1 MYIIITILIGLI
13 LLSALRILIGPTLW
27 DRMLGV
33 NMVAS
38 KLMMVLVLYAAYKES
53 AYILDI
59 ALTYAVL
66 GFIGIIF
73 MSIYIQGKGRY

>member
-1 MYIIITILIGLI
+1 MQIAITLLII
-13 LLSALRILIGPTLW
+13 LLMFSALRIMMGPTLW

-38 KLMMVLVLYAAYKES
+38 KLMMVIILYASLKKQNF
-53 AYILDI
+53 ILDI
-59 ALTYAVL
+59 ALIYALL

>member
-1 MYIIITILIGLI
+1 MQIAITLLII
-13 LLSALRILIGPTLW
+13 LLIFSAIRILLGPTLW

-38 KLMMVLVLYAAYKES
+38 KLMMVIILYATLKQQNF
-53 AYILDI
+53 ILDI
-59 ALTYAVL
+59 ALIYALL